1 MYSRISKKQYYLE
14 IAKAVA
20 QRSTCLKRQYG
31 AVIVSANDEIIATG
45 YNGAP
50 RGYNN
55 CTDNGFCPRMN
66 VAHNTGDYGTCSSVH
81 AEQNAMLSAARKDM
95 IGGTLYLVG
104 RDNGNWFAAEPCP
117 ICNRMIQNSGI
128 KNTVTIKEELYSC

>member
-1 MYSRISKKQYYLE
+1 MHSRISKKQYYLE

-50 RGYNN
+50 RGYSN
-55 CTDNGFCPRMN
+55 CTDKGFCPRMN
-66 VAHNTGDYGTCSSVH
+66 VAHNSGDYGTCSSVH

-95 IGGTLYLVG
+95 IDSTLYLVG
-104 RDNGNWFAAEPCP
+104 RDNGNWFAAEPCS

-128 KNTVTIKEELYSC
+128 KNIVTIKEELYSC

>member
-1 MYSRISKKQYYLE
+1 MHLRISKKQYYLE

-31 AVIVSANDEIIATG
+31 AVIVSANDEIISTG

-50 RGYNN
+50 RGCQN
-55 CTDNGFCPRMN
+55 CTDNSFCPRMD
-66 VAHNTGDYGTCSSVH
+66 VAHNSGDYGSCSSVH

-128 KNTVTIKEELYSC
+128 KSIITIED

>member
-1 MYSRISKKQYYLE
+1 MHSRISKKQYYLE

-50 RGYNN
+50 RGYSN
-55 CTDNGFCPRMN
+55 CTDKGFCPRMD
-66 VAHNTGDYGTCSSVH
+66 VAHNSGDYGTCSSVH
-81 AEQNAMLSAARKDM
+81 AEQNAMLSAARRDM
-95 IGGTLYLVG
+95 IDSTLYLVG
-104 RDNGNWFAAEPCP
+104 RDNGNWFASEPCP

-128 KNTVTIKEELYSC
+128 KNIVTIKEELYSC

>member
-50 RGYNN
+50 RGYSN

-81 AEQNAMLSAARKDM
+81 AEQNAMLSAARRDM

-104 RDNGNWFAAEPCP
+104 RDKGNWFAAEPCP
-117 ICNRMIQNSGI
+117 I
-128 KNTVTIKEELYSC
+128 KNIVTIEEGLYSC

>member
-1 MYSRISKKQYYLE
+1 MHSRISKKQYYLE

-50 RGYNN
+50 RGYSN

-81 AEQNAMLSAARKDM
+81 AEQNAMLSAARRD
-95 IGGTLYLVG
+95 IISSTLYLVG
-104 RDNGNWFAAEPCP
+104 RDKGNWFAAEPCP